1 MVNLITSENTVI
13 GAALLDGATAKD
25 LLGMLRPDDFSIEA
39 NKAIFEAFQQIDAN
53 GETIDAAKVANVS
66 GVDRQYLFELIE
78 VAPART
84 DVTSHVA
91 EIKRASMR
99 RGIRGVMETVN
110 AEIMANSE
118 PSDIIDRAVKD
129 LQDVCRGYS
138 GEVVTGAEMAL
149 EFWDRLDGGGF
160 AVKTGL
166 SDLDRVFGGGMLN
179 GGLYVM
185 AARPGCGKTALS
197 LQIADN
203 VAKDGSVLFVSLE
216 MDSVQ
221 LTARR
226 VSRICKV
233 PATKLLLGGAT
244 SSEIAQAASCGRRLI
259 NIPLY
264 LNKALR
270 CTVGEIRAMSRQVKD
285 LRLIVIDYLGLIKPN
300 AKLKNRY
307 EQITEI
313 SGELKVLAR
322 TMNVPVLCL
331 AQLNRASE
339 MRADK
344 KPILADLR
352 DSGAIEQD
360 ADAVI
365 FLHRPDMYDD
375 EAKTDWV
382 QVDVSVAK
390 NRHAGTGDVKMK
402 MHLSSGE
409 FREIETRYG

>member
-1 MVNLITSENTVI
+1 MTNLITSENTVI
-13 GAALLDGATAKD
+13 GASLIDGSTAKD
-25 LLGMLRPDDFSIEA
+25 LLGMLKPDDFSVEA
-39 NKAIFEAFQQIDAN
+39 NKEIFEAFQKIDAN
-53 GETIDAAKVANVS
+53 GETIDAAKAANVS
-66 GVDRQYLFELIE
+66 GVDRNYLFELMEI
-78 VAPART
+78 APVRA
-84 DVTSHVA
+84 DISSHVA

-110 AEIMANSE
+110 TEILSNSE
-118 PSDIIDRAVKD
+118 PSDIIYRAVKD
-129 LQDVCRGYS
+129 LQDVGQGYS

-149 EFWDRLDGGGF
+149 EFWNRLDGGGF
-160 AVKTGL
+160 AVRTGM

-203 VAKDGSVLFVSLE
+203 VAKDGAVLFVSLE

-244 SSEIAQAASCGRRLI
+244 GEEIAQAASCGRRLV
-259 NIPLY
+259 NTPLY

-285 LRLIVIDYLGLIKPN
+285 LRLIVIDYLGLIKPD
-300 AKLKNRY
+300 ARLKSRY
-307 EQITEI
+307 EQVTEI

-375 EAKTDWV
+375 EEKTDWV

-409 FREIETRYG
+409 FMEIETRYG